1 MLLIHFVLDLAFTP
15 HTKPFI
21 YMLTTLPLILLTSP
35 LFYCKNLLSSSPN
48 PFFPSLNP
56 AKYPLSFSVNTARSL
71 TIHTHS
77 PKRMKGKM
85 AHKVVLFGLSCKQ
98 IHIDL
103 LSLFAS
109 TPWFL
114 LGGSFVSSS
123 HSLLL
128 MWLSVVFFSTCRI
141 FVSNLYMY
149 LLHVIIDHAL
159 FIHSSLY

>member
-48 PFFPSLNP
+48 PFCPSLNP
-56 AKYPLSFSVNTARSL
+56 PNIRFLFRWTLHGVWPSTLTPLREWKEKWLTKLFCLDLVTSKSILIFSA
-71 TIHTHS
+71 
-77 PKRMKGKM
+77 
-85 AHKVVLFGLSCKQ
+85 
-98 IHIDL
+98 
-103 LSLFAS
+103 LFAS

-128 MWLSVVFFSTCRI
+128 IWLSVVFFSTCRM